1 MSAAVPRARGYS
13 VDASTERLRGHAGVG
28 DRLRI
33 AYVYDALY
41 PLHRGGAERRYR
53 ELATRMSARH
63 EVHYVTW
70 RSWQGSPPEELDGVV
85 LHGVGAVPGFYGADG
100 RRTVREA
107 TAFAARLVPT
117 LLRQRFDVIDCS
129 ATPYVPLY
137 AVWLA
142 SRLTRTPLVVTWHEF
157 WGPYWTGY
165 LPDRPLLAGIARRI
179 ETGCRTFGGRRIAVS
194 PFTAQRLMEAG
205 GGGPPVEVI
214 GNGISLSDI
223 DAAAP
228 GAKSDVVFVGR
239 LIADKK
245 VDHLLKAVA
254 LLVGDRPRLR
264 CTIVGDGPERTALE
278 SLAEGLGI
286 SGNVHF
292 TGPIAG
298 DAVFSTL
305 KAGALLALPS
315 VREGFG
321 ITVVEAQACGA
332 VPIVAR
338 SPLSAA
344 PDLVR
349 DGVDGVVHD
358 PTPSALAGAIGGLLA
373 NPDRRA
379 AMRERG
385 REAAAGR
392 DWGVVADQMEAIYQ
406 SVTADRDRTAGVA
419 RVRAHV

>member
-1 MSAAVPRARGYS
+1 MSAAVPRAHGYS
-13 VDASTERLRGHAGVG
+13 VDASPEKIRGHAGVG

-70 RSWQGSPPEELDGVV
+70 RSWQGSPPEELDGVA
-85 LHGVGAVPGFYGADG
+85 LHGVGAAPGFYGTDG

-107 TAFAARLVPT
+107 SAFAARLVPA
-117 LLRQRFDVIDCS
+117 LLRQRFDVIDSS

-157 WGPYWTGY
+157 WGPYWVGY

-179 ETGCRTFGGRRIAVS
+179 EAGCRTFGTRRIAVS
-194 PFTAQRLMEAG
+194 PFTARRLMEAG
-205 GGGPPVEVI
+205 GGGAPVEVI

-223 DAAAP
+223 DATAP

-264 CTIVGDGPERTALE
+264 CTIVGDGPERAALE
-278 SLAEGLGI
+278 SLADGLGI
-286 SGNVHF
+286 TGNVHF

-298 DAVFSTL
+298 DAVS
-305 KAGALLALPS
+305 LPS

-321 ITVVEAQACGA
+321 ITIVEAQACGA

-358 PTPSALAGAIGGLLA
+358 PTPSALAAAIGGLLA

-392 DWGVVADQMEAIYQ
+392 DWGVVADQMEAIYRSAVNRHAEIAHVQ
-406 SVTADRDRTAGVA
+406 SVDADA
-419 RVRAHV
+419 

>member
-1 MSAAVPRARGYS
+1 MSAAVPRAHGYP
-13 VDASTERLRGHAGVG
+13 VDAGTEKLRGHAGVG

-41 PLHRGGAERRYR
+41 PVHRGGAERRYR
-53 ELATRMSARH
+53 ELATRMSERH

-70 RSWQGSPPEELDGVV
+70 SSWHGSPPEELDGLV
-85 LHGVGAVPGFYGADG
+85 LHGVGAAPGFYGTDG

-157 WGPYWTGY
+157 WGPYWTAY
-165 LPDRPLLAGIARRI
+165 LPDRLLLAGIARRI
-179 ETGCRTFGGRRIAVS
+179 EAGCRAFGTRRVAVS

-205 GGGPPVEVI
+205 GGGAPVEVI

-228 GAKSDVVFVGR
+228 GAKSDIVFVGR

-245 VDHLLKAVA
+245 VDHLLEAVA
-254 LLVGDRPRLR
+254 LLAGDRPRLR

-278 SLAEGLGI
+278 SLADGLGI
-286 SGNVHF
+286 TGKVHF
-292 TGPIAG
+292 SGPITG

-305 KAGALLALPS
+305 KAAALLALPS

-321 ITVVEAQACGA
+321 ITIVEAQACGA
-332 VPIVAR
+332 IPIVAR

-358 PTPSALAGAIGGLLA
+358 PKPSALAAAIGGLLA
-373 NPDRRA
+373 NPERRA

-392 DWGVVADQMEAIYQ
+392 DWGVVADQMEAIYR
-406 SVTADRDRTAGVA
+406 SVTADRHRTAGVE